1 MSKTAWYIGC
11 KSEDVSECV
20 LLLGDPARA
29 KRLALLLDDV
39 QEYPVHRG
47 LNCLSGY
54 YKEKRITAC
63 VFGMGAPIATIVMHE
78 LFNLGSR
85 IFLRI
90 GTAMS
95 MPPVQ
100 LGEFVIA
107 EAAYRGEGTSRT
119 YAPIEYPAVADF
131 ELQTALRNSVGNK
144 DVWRSGVFASFDGFY
159 KEMYVLEKEG
169 RSKKEAT
176 IKKMEELGIIGL
188 DMETSALFTAA
199 RTLGARA
206 GCLCLATVDSATGV
220 KLAKD
225 RLAKGEQKL
234 FGYALEALCATPSV

>member
-1 MSKTAWYIGC
+1 MNKTAWYIGC
-11 KSEDVSECV
+11 KPEDVSERV
-20 LLLGDPARA
+20 ILLGNPARA
-29 KRLALLLDDV
+29 ERLALLLDDV

-54 YKEKRITAC
+54 YKNKRITAC

-78 LFNLGSR
+78 LFSLGAR

-95 MPPVQ
+95 MPPVH
-100 LGEFVIA
+100 LGEFIIA
-107 EAAYRGEGTSRT
+107 EAAYRGEGTSRA

-131 ELQTALRNSVGNK
+131 DLQTALRNSVGNN
-144 DVWRSGVFASFDGFY
+144 DIWRSGVFASFDGFY
-159 KEMYVLEKEG
+159 KEMYVLETEG
-169 RSKKEAT
+169 KNKKEAT
-176 IKKMEELGIIGL
+176 IKKMEELNIIGL

-206 GCLCLATVDSATGV
+206 GCLCLATVDSNTGV
-220 KLAKD
+220 KLAKNQ
-225 RLAKGEQKL
+225 LAAGEQKL
-234 FGYALEALCATPSV
+234 FGFALEALCATPFV